1 MGASSFLQTT
11 SNLFHWCSDPPITF
25 DVAVKEEWARHL
37 APIGVAQWKTSDG
50 AGERGHCRDV
60 EV

>member
-11 SNLFHWCSDPPITF
+11 SNLFHSRSVPPITF
-25 DVAVKEEWARHL
+25 DVAERQERARHL
-37 APIGVAQWKTSDG
+37 APTGAAQWKTSDG